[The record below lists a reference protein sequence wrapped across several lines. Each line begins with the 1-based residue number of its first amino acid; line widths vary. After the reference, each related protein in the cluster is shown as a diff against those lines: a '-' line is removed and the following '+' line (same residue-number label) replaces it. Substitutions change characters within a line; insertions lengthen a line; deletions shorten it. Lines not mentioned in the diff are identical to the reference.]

1 VRAFALQ
8 LGLIVCLWA
17 SVSTAA
23 SMTSIEAQL
32 AKAESVRSS
41 DPPKFKL
48 LLEQLNHD
56 LDSATPAQRQQVAYL
71 NAYAEAYAGN
81 FDKSGKLAAK
91 LIAET
96 SDIDLKFRAGMLII
110 NSYALNGNFNEGL
123 RQMDRTFA
131 LIDRVKDNEL
141 RQQGLLVAAT
151 LYNQLG
157 QYRLGKHYAELVSP
171 TSVSPRTA
179 CFAAYQR
186 FDALL
191 HMDALAP
198 DDAALEQAVD
208 QCRSNNEVMMANLVR
223 STLAQ
228 KWIKQGRNDQALQLL
243 QANLGE
249 ALATHYPRLI
259 IEIRA
264 LIAQLELDKGDL
276 AGAEA
281 NALAA
286 VRTAPDLASPPLVS
300 AYRTL
305 YLIADRRGD
314 FKNALGYY
322 RHYADA
328 EKGYLN
334 EVKTRELAYQ
344 IVRAENQQ
352 KNQQIQLLNRQNNLL
367 QLQQRVDQQKAA
379 NSRMVMLFFAI
390 FTLLVALWGY
400 KTRRLHASLRRMAET
415 DALTGICNRH
425 HFTALAEQTLAQCA
439 RNGSHVALIMLDLD
453 HFKSINDNYGH
464 VTGDW
469 VLKQVAKAGQELCRP
484 VDHFG
489 RLGGEEFAIL
499 LNGCDLKAATRVAED
514 FRVRIGGIQSADSGF
529 NFRISASFGVT
540 CSMMAAYDLDK
551 LLSQADQM
559 LYRAKREGRDR
570 VVAFAHELPMELR
583 GPLPHP
589 GADRNADVIESASLR
604 TSKA

>member
-1 VRAFALQ
+1 MVP
-8 LGLIVCLWA
+8 
-17 SVSTAA
+17 
-23 SMTSIEAQL
+23 IEAQL
-32 AKAESVRSS
+32 AQAEAVRSS

-48 LLEQLNHD
+48 LLAQLNKD

-81 FDKSGKLAAK
+81 FNESGRLAAR

-96 SDIDLKFRAGMLII
+96 SDMDLKFRAGMLII
-110 NSYALNGNFNEGL
+110 NSYALNGKFNEGL
-123 RQMDRTFA
+123 RQLDRTLAIF
-131 LIDRVKDNEL
+131 DRVKSNEL

-157 QYRLGKHYAELVSP
+157 QYQLGKRYAELVP
-171 TSVSPRTA
+171 PNSVEPRTV

-191 HMDALAP
+191 HLDALP
-198 DDAALEQAVD
+198 SDDGSLLQAID
-208 QCRSNNEVMMANLVR
+208 QCRSQNEVMMANLVR

-228 KWIKQGRNDQALQLL
+228 KWIKQGKSEQALQLL
-243 QANLGE
+243 QSNLGE
-249 ALATHYPRLI
+249 VLATHYPRLI
-259 IEIRA
+259 VEIRA
-264 LIAQLELDKGDL
+264 LIAQLDFDRGDF
-276 AGAEA
+276 AAAEQ
-281 NALAA
+281 NAAA
-286 VRTAPDLASPPLVS
+286 AARTAPDLASPPLVS

-305 YLIADRRGD
+305 YLIAERRGD

-367 QLQQRVDQQKAA
+367 QLQQRVEQQKAET
-379 NSRMVMLFFAI
+379 SRLAMLFLAI
-390 FTLLVALWGY
+390 LTLLVGLWAY
-400 KTRRLHASLRRMAET
+400 RTKRVQVSMRRMAET
-415 DALTGICNRH
+415 DSLTGICNRH
-425 HFTALAEQTLAQCA
+425 HFTALAEQTLVQCA
-439 RNGSHVALIMLDLD
+439 RNGKHVALIMLDLD
-453 HFKSINDNYGH
+453 HFKSINDSYGH

-469 VLKQVAKAGQELCRP
+469 VLKQVAQVGRDLCRS

-499 LNGCDLKAATRVAED
+499 LDGCDLKAATRVAED
-514 FRVRIGGIQSADSGF
+514 LRVRIGRIRSEESGF
-529 NFRISASFGVT
+529 NFRTTASFGVT

-570 VVAFAHELPMELR
+570 VVAFSHELPLELR
-583 GPLPHP
+583 GAPA
-589 GADRNADVIESASLR
+589 GTDRDLVSDEPSPLR
-604 TSKA
+604 TSEA

>member
-1 VRAFALQ
+1 MVP
-8 LGLIVCLWA
+8 
-17 SVSTAA
+17 
-23 SMTSIEAQL
+23 IEAQL
-32 AKAESVRSS
+32 AQAEVVRSS

-48 LLEQLNHD
+48 ILGQLNQD
-56 LDSATPAQRQQVAYL
+56 IDSATPAQREQVAYL
-71 NAYAEAYAGN
+71 NAYAEAYAGH
-81 FDKSGKLAAK
+81 FDKSGSLAAR
-91 LIAET
+91 LLAET
-96 SDIDLKFRAGMLII
+96 TDVDLKFRAGMLII
-110 NSYALNGNFNEGL
+110 NSYALNGKFNEGL
-123 RQMDRTFA
+123 RQLDRTLAIF
-131 LIDRVKDNEL
+131 DRVKSNEL

-157 QYRLGKHYAELVSP
+157 QYQLGRRYAELVP
-171 TSVSPRTA
+171 PNSVEPRTV

-191 HMDALAP
+191 HLDALP
-198 DDAALEQAVD
+198 SDDGALLQAID
-208 QCRSNNEVMMANLVR
+208 QCKSQNEVMMANLVR

-228 KWIKQGRNDQALQLL
+228 KWIKQGKDDQALQLL

-249 ALATHYPRLI
+249 VLTTHYPRLI
-259 IEIRA
+259 VEIRA
-264 LIAQLELDKGDL
+264 LIAQLDFNRGDF
-276 AGAEA
+276 AAAEE
-281 NALAA
+281 NAAA
-286 VRTAPDLASPPLVS
+286 AARTAPDLASPPLVS

-305 YLIADRRGD
+305 YLIAERRGD

-367 QLQQRVDQQKAA
+367 QLQQRVEQQKAET
-379 NSRMVMLFFAI
+379 SRLAMLFLAI
-390 FTLLVALWGY
+390 LTLLVGLWAY
-400 KTRRLHASLRRMAET
+400 RTKRVQVSMRRMAET
-415 DALTGICNRH
+415 DSLTGICNRH
-425 HFTALAEQTLAQCA
+425 HFTAQAEQTLVQCA
-439 RNGSHVALIMLDLD
+439 RNGKHVALIMLDLD
-453 HFKSINDNYGH
+453 HFKSINDSYGH

-469 VLKQVAKAGQELCRP
+469 VLKQVAQVGQALCRP

-499 LNGCDLKAATRVAED
+499 LDGCDLKAATRVAED
-514 FRVRIGGIQSADSGF
+514 FRVRIGRIRSEDSGF
-529 NFRISASFGVT
+529 NFRITASFGVT

-559 LYRAKREGRDR
+559 LYRAKREGRNR
-570 VVAFAHELPMELR
+570 VVAFSHELPMELR
-583 GPLPHP
+583 GAPAETD
-589 GADRNADVIESASLR
+589 GDVVSDEPSPLR
-604 TSKA
+604 TSEA